1 MKNDKYNMKKQYKV
15 KENND
20 HEGETFNYVLDLT
33 EEEAKIIAEKCEKLG
48 DESLSISENN
58 YTQEQIDE
66 INNLSNNS
74 YMPFIARYELENGA
88 LENWEEYGDCFYK
101 GTGLTQI

>member
-1 MKNDKYNMKKQYKV
+1 MKKQYTV

-33 EEEAKIIAEKCEKLG
+33 EDEAKIIAEKCEKLG
-48 DESLSISENN
+48 DESLSIKETN
-58 YTQEQIDE
+58 YTEEQINE
-66 INNLSNNS
+66 IDNLSNNE
-74 YMPFIARYELENGA
+74 YMAFIRKYELEDDA

-101 GTGLTQI
+101 GTGLTKI